1 MAIFK
6 RKRAEGSDA
15 AANDPSPRSVMA
27 AAVPLSGPEAARYAT
42 ARAKQT
48 TEQWQ
53 KDAWYYYDAIGELSG
68 PTNWIANAV
77 SKADL
82 FGAEIDPTTGL
93 VTGPTEDVRAQ
104 QAASLCLG
112 GAAKRAQ
119 LQFVLAVCWQIPGE
133 AYVVVRG
140 RAALRGVP
148 QPDEWLVL
156 SGQKVKPKGQT
167 WSYEDPVTLAWIE
180 LGRADRLIR
189 VWSPH
194 PNDQAKANSA
204 VRSALSVLREIE
216 KASMN
221 LAAVLD
227 SRIASAGIHAIPQ
240 EIDLPGRE
248 DGVSNADAFSDL
260 LLRAASAGIEA
271 PGTAAAQ
278 VPVIVEIPEDHIDA
292 FVRGRMTPDTA
303 MDQTVISLRQDDI
316 SRLHAALDMPKKTAE
331 GDMEGMNH
339 WGAWQVEETTYKIF
353 IEPLLDRFGDALT
366 EFWYRP
372 VLAAM
377 GVENPERHTLA
388 WDTTGIVSRP
398 DSTEDLD
405 HLYDLGLIS
414 DDYRRQASGI
424 PEDAV
429 PSEDEYRRRFLEK
442 VVLASPQMLETAALA
457 RELGLEAVASELEA
471 AAEEQRQE
479 NAARLEAVRE
489 QPQDDAGARALPAA
503 PTSTDEAPEGLVA
516 AAELIVFDALSR
528 AGGRLLTREH
538 RGQFGSTPKHEL
550 HTVISP
556 TADQGFDRLM
566 ADSFQFADRVAD
578 AYALDRSAFTAELKG
593 YTRMLL
599 RTGRHHRQGWLETSL
614 RNVPWRKA

>member
-6 RKRAEGSDA
+6 RKVRPEAEQE
-15 AANDPSPRSVMA
+15 PTPRPVLA
-27 AAVPLSGPEAARYAT
+27 AAVPLTGPEAKRYAT

-48 TEQWQ
+48 AEQWQ
-53 KDAWYYYDAIGELSG
+53 KDAWYYYDAIGELSS

-82 FGAEIDPTTGL
+82 FGAEIDPATGL

-104 QAASLCLG
+104 QAAALCLG

-119 LQFVLAVCWQIPGE
+119 LQFVMAVCWQIPGE

-140 RAALRGVP
+140 RAAAQGVP

-156 SGQKVKPKGQT
+156 SGQKVKPKGT
-167 WSYEDPVTLAWIE
+167 VWSYEDPVTLAWVE
-180 LGRADRLIR
+180 LGGSDRLIR

-204 VRSALSVLREIE
+204 VRPALAVLREIE

-227 SRIASAGIHAIPQ
+227 SRIASAGAWAIPQ
-240 EIDLPGRE
+240 EIDLPRE
-248 DGVSNADAFSDL
+248 AGVTNADAFSDML
-260 LLRAASAGIEA
+260 LEAASAGINS

-278 VPVIVEIPEDHIDA
+278 VPVILEVPEDKIA
-292 FVRGRMTPDTA
+292 ALVAGRMYPNTE
-303 MDQTVISLRQDDI
+303 MDQTVITLRQDDLA
-316 SRLHAALDMPKKTAE
+316 RLASALDMPKETAE
-331 GDMEGMNH
+331 GSMGGMNH
-339 WGAWQVEETTYKIF
+339 WGSWQVEETTYKLF
-353 IEPLLDRFGDALT
+353 IEPLLDRVGDALT

-372 VLAAM
+372 VLRAM
-377 GVENPERHTLA
+377 GVDRPENHTLA

-398 DSTEDLD
+398 DSTEDLNW
-405 HLYDLGLIS
+405 LYDQGLIS

-429 PSEDEYRRRFLEK
+429 PADDETQLRRLERI
-442 VVLASPQMLETAALA
+442 VMGAPTLAADPEIAQRLFGFEIAP
-457 RELGLEAVASELEA
+457 EA
-471 AAEEQRQE
+471 AGVSAT
-479 NAARLEAVRE
+479 
-489 QPQDDAGARALPAA
+489 DAGAIEGGTPGDAPEVSDRALPAA
-503 PTSTDEAPEGLVA
+503 PASTDDVPDGLVA

-538 RGQFGSTPKHEL
+538 RGQFSSTPKHEL
-550 HTVISP
+550 HTVIQAS
-556 TADQGFDRLM
+556 AGDVDRLM
-566 ADSFQFADRVAD
+566 GDSFLWADRVAD
-578 AYALDRSAFTAELKG
+578 SFGVDAGAFGEA
-593 YTRMLL
+593 L
-599 RTGRHHRQGWLETSL
+599 RTHVRYCLWSGSAHVRGALVRAL
-614 RNVPWRKA
+614 RDAR